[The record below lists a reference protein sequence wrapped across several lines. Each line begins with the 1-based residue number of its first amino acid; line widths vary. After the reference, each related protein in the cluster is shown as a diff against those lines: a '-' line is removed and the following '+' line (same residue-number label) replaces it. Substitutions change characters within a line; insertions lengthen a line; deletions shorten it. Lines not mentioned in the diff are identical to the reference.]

1 MEAGLQEIVDAL
13 SVRLARPV
21 LVDDVDLRPLAYSI
35 QFGDLDAVRTES
47 ILGRTAP
54 DAARDSLFGHGI
66 RSRAGA
72 DPHPRSPRDRD
83 GGADLHPD
91 PARRA
96 AARLPVADRGP
107 RRSTT
112 TSCALARAAATEA
125 ATVLQSE
132 ADTQLDRRRRE
143 QELLSALLSPD
154 TRASAAA
161 AAVLEADHY
170 VPPRPLIVIVGSG
183 AARPGRDR
191 PLPRPDPGQARAVR
205 GDRRARDV
213 HRGRAGDDARRASS
227 PRRSAAS
234 SPRAP
239 RRTSARATRCRSSA
253 RPAPRTAARWRRCAW
268 PSTATRTLA
277 RWDDLR
283 AYRLLTALPPTA
295 FDDVPVGLRKLLEGG
310 HEQLVLTLETY
321 LDHAGDVKS
330 TAAELWLHRTCLYY
344 RLRRIEEVAGVD
356 LNRGEDR
363 LLCHVALRLSRLQ
376 RGSGLDLAA
385 GRDVDHL
392 ARAHEL
398 HARAALRLAEAGLV
412 ARRSRASPPT

>member
-13 SVRLARPV
+13 SVRLGRPV

-35 QFGDLDAVRTES
+35 QFGDLDSVRTES

-66 RSRAGA
+66 RSALEPVRTPA
-72 DPHPRSPRDRD
+72 HPEIGMEARICIPILR
-83 GGADLHPD
+83 GG
-91 PARRA
+91 RRLGFLWLIEDQPIDDDEL
-96 AARLPVADRGP
+96 R
-107 RRSTT
+107 
-112 TSCALARAAATEA
+112 LARAAASEA

-154 TRASAAA
+154 TRTSEAA

-170 VPPRPLIVIVGSG
+170 VPPRPLMVIVGSG
-183 AARPGRDR
+183 AGVPDAIDRFRARIPVKHALCGEIGGRATCIV
-191 PLPRPDPGQARAVR
+191 GAQATMRGPQLAEALRSVVPEGASAHVGEGDAVPELSATR
-205 GDRRARDV
+205 SSHRRALAALRVAVDRDQ
-213 HRGRAGDDARRASS
+213 
-227 PRRSAAS
+227 P
-234 SPRAP
+234 
-239 RRTSARATRCRSSA
+239 
-253 RPAPRTAARWRRCAW
+253 
-268 PSTATRTLA
+268 LA

-295 FDDVPVGLRKLLEGG
+295 FDDVPIGLRKLLEGG

-330 TAAELWLHRTCLYY
+330 TAAELWLHRTSLYY

-363 LLCHVALRLSRLQ
+363 LLCHVALRLSRL
-376 RGSGLDLAA
+376 
-385 GRDVDHL
+385 H
-392 ARAHEL
+392 
-398 HARAALRLAEAGLV
+398 
-412 ARRSRASPPT
+412 

>member
-1 MEAGLQEIVDAL
+1 LSHDPGVEAGLQEIVDAL
-13 SVRLARPV
+13 SVHLSRPV

-35 QFGDLDAVRTES
+35 QFGDLDSVRTES

-66 RSRAGA
+66 RSALEPIRTPA
-72 DPHPRSPRDRD
+72 HPEI
-83 GGADLHPD
+83 GME
-91 PARRA
+91 
-96 AARLPVADRGP
+96 ARLCIPILRGGRRLGFLWLIEDRQIDDDEL
-107 RRSTT
+107 S
-112 TSCALARAAATEA
+112 LARAAASEA

-154 TRASAAA
+154 TRTSEAA

-183 AARPGRDR
+183 AGVPDAIDRFRARIPVKHALCGEIGGRATCIV
-191 PLPRPDPGQARAVR
+191 GAQATMRGLQLAEALRSVVPEGASAHVGEGDAVPELSATR
-205 GDRRARDV
+205 SSHRRALAALRVAVDRDQPL
-213 HRGRAGDDARRASS
+213 G
-227 PRRSAAS
+227 
-234 SPRAP
+234 
-239 RRTSARATRCRSSA
+239 
-253 RPAPRTAARWRRCAW
+253 
-268 PSTATRTLA
+268 
-277 RWDDLR
+277 RWDELR

-295 FDDVPVGLRKLLEGG
+295 FDDVPIGLRKLLEGG

-330 TAAELWLHRTCLYY
+330 TAADLWLHRTSLYY

-376 RGSGLDLAA
+376 RGA
-385 GRDVDHL
+385 V
-392 ARAHEL
+392 
-398 HARAALRLAEAGLV
+398 
-412 ARRSRASPPT
+412 